1 MLQNYF
7 QNRIIQHEIIENA
20 KRYRSKQMHLHRFT
34 SLTNKS
40 KNALPN
46 YYPGELDRLRSIYMK
61 AKMTMANVHQLIKEK
76 QTQKPKTDK
85 REDIKPTSGYQRI
98 I

>member
-20 KRYRSKQMHLHRFT
+20 KRYRSKQMHLHRYT

-46 YYPGELDRLRSIYMK
+46 YQSEIDYGQRASI
-61 AKMTMANVHQLIKEK
+61 NQG
-76 QTQKPKTDK
+76 KTDTK
-85 REDIKPTSGYQRI
+85 TKN
-98 I
+98 